1 MELQHFSHQH
11 PLEERSNKNEKFYCS
26 GCGEMVSGP
35 TFSCVAC
42 GFHLHKQC
50 AEAPSE
56 MNHPFHRNH
65 NFNLLVSSPYE
76 VGNIICD
83 FCDQTCENFVYHC
96 SCGLDLHIKCALLSY
111 NIAQKRTAEFQHIA
125 RIDPL
130 ISVENRPQKLENAK
144 CFACW
149 KPLLDAVYFSPDC
162 GFYLHVKCADLSAE
176 INHLLHPQ
184 HPLILQ
190 FNSQRLSCKICQKP
204 QDRGFV
210 YSCSSPCE
218 FVLHVEC
225 AAMPTK
231 LSQLYYHRKHPLT
244 LQFVDEALPC
254 HLCQKTEVSETVH
267 YLCSIC
273 KFVLHVGCVSL
284 PPTIIEDKVHHEHNF
299 TVLRRE
305 VSLICDACGT
315 SGNFVPYICSTCN
328 HIVHKKCIS
337 LPPIIKF
344 FRHPHPIFHTY
355 FLEEH
360 GFETWECRHCY
371 EEVNPDHGSY
381 FCSKC
386 NYIVHVNCALA
397 ETYFYHVV
405 DSVETD
411 EAVELSFK
419 HVTATSIKH
428 FSHDHDLTFSEDIV
442 GDKQCDGCLLSISA
456 SCYYCAQCDFFLH
469 KSCAELPMKKHIWF
483 HLHQR
488 LPRLTSGCIFRC
500 GICSSEISGFAYTCD
515 ECENPYCLRCALVSD
530 ITKCEGHEHPL
541 AFYPNYE
548 GLCNACGGSTDDGA
562 NRCKSCNFN
571 LHDACLILPLT
582 ARNKYDEHPYKLTYH
597 DNNNYSKSHYCDIC
611 EEKRNPNHWFY
622 HCEICDN
629 SAHPDCALGKY
640 SFIKPGSI
648 CKLEDHPHPL
658 TFVQQVHYYPECLIC
673 GNHCLDLALECT
685 IGCSYI
691 VHWECVKPRPFR
703 YWTTI
708 KLLPRDETS
717 KQLIDG
723 T

>member
-11 PLEERSNKNEKFYCS
+11 PLVFIEEWSNENEKFYCS

-65 NFNLLVSSPYE
+65 NFNLL
-76 VGNIICD
+76 
-83 FCDQTCENFVYHC
+83 
-96 SCGLDLHIKCALLSY
+96 
-111 NIAQKRTAEFQHIA
+111 
-125 RIDPL
+125 
-130 ISVENRPQKLENAK
+130 KLENAN

-149 KPLLDAVYFSPDC
+149 KPLLDAVHFSPDG

-190 FNSQRLSCKICQKP
+190 FNSQRLSCSICRKP
-204 QDRGFV
+204 QDRGLV

-218 FVLHVEC
+218 FVLHIEC
-225 AAMPTK
+225 SAIP
-231 LSQLYYHRKHPLT
+231 T
-244 LQFVDEALPC
+244 LQFVDEPLPC
-254 HLCQKTEVSETVH
+254 HLCQKTEDSETVH

-273 KFVLHVGCVSL
+273 KFVLHVGCASL
-284 PPTIIEDKVHHEHNF
+284 PPTTIEDKPRHEHNF
-299 TVLRRE
+299 TLLRRE
-305 VSLICDACGT
+305 LSLNCDACGT
-315 SGNFVPYICSTCN
+315 LGNFVPYICSTCN

-344 FRHPHPIFHTY
+344 SRHYHPILHTY
-355 FLEEH
+355 FLEKR
-360 GFETWECRHCY
+360 GFEKWECRVCH
-371 EEVNPDHGSY
+371 EEVNTEHGSY
-381 FCSKC
+381 FCSEC
-386 NYIVHVNCALA
+386 NYIVHVNCAL
-397 ETYFYHVV
+397 EDPLRYYVV
-405 DSVETD
+405 DSIETD

-419 HVTATSIKH
+419 NVTATSIKH
-428 FSHDHDLTFSEDIV
+428 FSHDHNLTLSEDIV
-442 GDKQCDGCLLSISA
+442 GDKQCDGCLLTTPA
-456 SCYYCAQCDFFLH
+456 YCYYCSQCDFFLH
-469 KSCAELPMKKHIWF
+469 KSCAELPMKKHIWY
-483 HLHQR
+483 HHHQR
-488 LPRLTSGCIFRC
+488 LLRLTSGCIFQC
-500 GICSSEISGFAYTCD
+500 EICSSETSGFAYTCD
-515 ECENPYCLRCALVSD
+515 ECEERHCLRCALVLD
-530 ITKCEGHEHPL
+530 ITKCEGHEHSL
-541 AFYPNYE
+541 SFYRKYE
-548 GLCNACGGSTDDGA
+548 GLCNACGGSTDFVY
-562 NRCKSCNFN
+562 RCKSCNFN
-571 LHDACLILPLT
+571 LDNICLILPLR
-582 ARNKYDEHPYKLTYH
+582 ARHKYDEHPYKLTYH
-597 DNNNYSKSHYCDIC
+597 DNNYSKSHYCDIC

-629 SAHPDCALGKY
+629 SAHPDCAFGKY
-640 SFIKPGSI
+640 SFIKPGST

-691 VHWECVKPRPFR
+691 VHWECVKPRPFG